1 MKSIAFTLLCFTLG
15 LLSSI
20 LPLYGSSPTFT
31 LKCHYNW
38 DTIFP
43 VPKKANIVVKL
54 MRKGDTSPLWE
65 KNYSVKLVGEWEE
78 VFYVNMNLRRDNFPR
93 KLFADDSL
101 VILHDNRMLHTY
113 PATRLVAHNDHFPLS
128 VGYSVLNFNNSNDF
142 NNGVSL
148 GFGGF
153 LHPMSRDEL
162 DSTVWH
168 KDHFIAGLNGSLQ
181 YFSDDFVQQ
190 FYMFRFDLF
199 VGYSVES
206 YSFYTGFS
214 LPAAFIIKERPQFN
228 DTYLLGIK
236 YDITEKYFIKGELF
250 FNSDRF
256 PITRKPVGK
265 SKATPLF
272 STSFSISIGIDF

>member
-1 MKSIAFTLLCFTLG
+1 
-15 LLSSI
+15 
-20 LPLYGSSPTFT
+20 
-31 LKCHYNW
+31 
-38 DTIFP
+38 
-43 VPKKANIVVKL
+43 
-54 MRKGDTSPLWE
+54 MRKGDISPLWE

-78 VFYVNMNLRRDNFPR
+78 VFYVKMNLLRDNFPR

-101 VILHDNRMLHTY
+101 VILHDNRILHTY